1 MNVPMRWGLT
11 AERVT
16 GLRNAGRRASKIPHL
31 QFVGI
36 CQLDAESN
44 AEGRKVPIRR
54 HWKPGM
60 VIEMYRKGGG
70 RVRYLTD
77 KHGSLVRAQ

>member
-1 MNVPMRWGLT
+1 MNAPMRDPRGNT
-11 AERVT
+11 IRR
-16 GLRNAGRRASKIPHL
+16 GIKNAGRKASKIPHL

-36 CQLDAESN
+36 CQLDHKAN
-44 AEGRKVPIRR
+44 ATGRKVAVRR

-60 VIEMYRKGGG
+60 VIEMARKGGG

-77 KHGSLVRAQ
+77 KNGSLVRVA